1 MAMPMG
7 PKPYQPANVRTS
19 NRFVPACLSFLLA
32 CLSAFTFQILFFS
45 PISPGSPLEFPLP
58 TSSSLPTNNQLQVN
72 NFTVY
77 TYLLPFDLFLLNY
90 HINLTSVNTS
100 IWFQYQRVIK
110 LGEGFLKDP
119 EDVCVDK
126 EGTIYTATRD
136 GWIKR
141 LHRNGS
147 WENWKMTN
155 SHTLLGITITKE
167 GGLIVCDSEKVTLLS
182 NYQGAYCI
190 E

>member
-1 MAMPMG
+1 
-7 PKPYQPANVRTS
+7 
-19 NRFVPACLSFLLA
+19 
-32 CLSAFTFQILFFS
+32 
-45 PISPGSPLEFPLP
+45 
-58 TSSSLPTNNQLQVN
+58 
-72 NFTVY
+72 
-77 TYLLPFDLFLLNY
+77 
-90 HINLTSVNTS
+90 
-100 IWFQYQRVIK
+100 
-110 LGEGFLKDP
+110 
-119 EDVCVDK
+119 VDK

-182 NYQGAYCI
+182 NY
-190 E
+190 